1 MNTFCKLC
9 LNAECNDPAR
19 PPQKGCNAAYLH
31 WTLRRFVENIYFRV
45 FTFLLII
52 TDIILVITELVI
64 DCSWHP
70 ASIILRSGRGPFVK
84 VEL

>member
-1 MNTFCKLC
+1 M
-9 LNAECNDPAR
+9 
-19 PPQKGCNAAYLH
+19 
-31 WTLRRFVENIYFRV
+31 ENIYFRV

-70 ASIILRSGRGPFVK
+70 ASVILRSVRK
-84 VEL
+84 NN